1 LLIPD
6 PATSYTPYRIYN
18 IGNSVPVKLKD
29 YIETLEH
36 SFGKIATKEYLPMQ
50 PGDVVNTYCDVSDLE
65 KEFNYRPKTMIREGL
80 EIFAKWYK
88 EWMG

>member
-1 LLIPD
+1 
-6 PATSYTPYRIYN
+6 
-18 IGNSVPVKLKD
+18 
-29 YIETLEH
+29 
-36 SFGKIATKEYLPMQ
+36 MQ